1 MPSLIECA
9 GIEENMRLCRKF
21 GLDFIEL
28 NMNLPMFQP
37 DELSHAIDYAQK
49 HGVGITLH
57 ADENLNCMDFSVPVA
72 DAYLSVLVDTI
83 QIARECGVP
92 TVNLHLNRGVYFS
105 LPDRKIFLYDTY
117 RERYLDRVQEMR
129 DRCAEAAGKDVHVL
143 VENTNGFLPFQR
155 AAIDLLLKSDTFGL
169 TWDIG
174 HSQTAAIDDT
184 SFLLEHLNR
193 VEHFHLRYFVCAC
206 LYHHDRI
213 LGAGYGHMDIGF
225 FPLLEARVDDQSAV
239 HSADG
244 NGTGRTVPWNVR
256 NRQRHRGTDHT
267 ADFRRTIQVYGHDS
281 CNDDHIIVIALRE

>member
-1 MPSLIECA
+1 MERKQKMQCGMPSLIECA
-9 GIEENMRLCRKF
+9 GIEENVRLCRKF

-37 DELSHAIDYAQK
+37 DELSRAIDYAQK

-129 DRCAEAAGKDVHVL
+129 DRCAEAAGKDVRVL

-193 VEHFHLRYFVCAC
+193 VEHFHI
-206 LYHHDRI
+206 HDVYSGKCHLA
-213 LGAGYGHMDIGF
+213 LGTGIMDIQRY
-225 FPLLEARVDDQSAV
+225 LALAEKRNARCVIEIKTAEALAQSVEWLRSRV
-239 HSADG
+239 
-244 NGTGRTVPWNVR
+244 
-256 NRQRHRGTDHT
+256 
-267 ADFRRTIQVYGHDS
+267 
-281 CNDDHIIVIALRE
+281 

>member
-9 GIEENMRLCRKF
+9 GIEENVRLCRKF

-28 NMNLPMFQP
+28 NMNLPMFRS

-72 DAYLSVLVDTI
+72 DAYLSVLIDTI

-129 DRCAEAAGKDVHVL
+129 DRCAEAAGKDVRVL

-184 SFLLEHLNR
+184 SFLLGHLNR
-193 VEHFHLRYFVCAC
+193 VEHFHI
-206 LYHHDRI
+206 HDVHSGKCHLA
-213 LGAGYGHMDIGF
+213 LGTGIMDIQRY
-225 FPLLEARVDDQSAV
+225 LALAEKRNARCVIEIKTAEALAQSVEWLRSRV
-239 HSADG
+239 
-244 NGTGRTVPWNVR
+244 
-256 NRQRHRGTDHT
+256 
-267 ADFRRTIQVYGHDS
+267 
-281 CNDDHIIVIALRE
+281 